1 VDGDSLAGAIIT
13 GTGTYNG
20 AGWSGTV
27 ILLKRG
33 NGLEVIAVGATVF
46 GLKVPAEQIMSQ
58 IATVI
63 GQDPSNVNLGFTVD
77 RLFTCNGVVIIDG
90 RTAA

>member
-1 VDGDSLAGAIIT
+1 
-13 GTGTYNG
+13 
-20 AGWSGTV
+20 
-27 ILLKRG
+27 
-33 NGLEVIAVGATVF
+33 
-46 GLKVPAEQIMSQ
+46 MSQ